1 MQPIYHLIFSL
12 PLPLPLQFTSRLLAL
27 YRGGFCVYVWW
38 WWWCCRTRLERWRLF
53 FFFSRTDVLGSICKR
68 WITRRR
74 ESIIQSG
81 EKKNGNSGPMLGLR
95 APFSIWR
102 HDFWKGGKRGVY
114 VLYKGNGSTRKRRR
128 WREGWRLERGRD
140 GSQIL
145 SLAHFVSFLFLS
157 FFFFQRRFRTGI

>member
-1 MQPIYHLIFSL
+1 MPQCSPSIISFFPCHFLSLSNSL
-12 PLPLPLQFTSRLLAL
+12 PGSWLFIEGGSVCMCGGGGGVAGQGWNV
-27 YRGGFCVYVWW
+27 GGF
-38 WWWCCRTRLERWRLF
+38 F

-157 FFFFQRRFRTGI
+157 FFFFSKKI